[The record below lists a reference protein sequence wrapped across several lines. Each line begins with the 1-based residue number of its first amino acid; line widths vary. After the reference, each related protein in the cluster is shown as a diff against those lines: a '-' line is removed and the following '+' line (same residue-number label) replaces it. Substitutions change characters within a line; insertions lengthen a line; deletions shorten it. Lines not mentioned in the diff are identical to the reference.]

1 MWFLR
6 KSFAVLEKH
15 KEHCNELHLYHS
27 INHSFTYISA
37 VNSVALEPSKV
48 DMEDAG
54 TPWRDG
60 KYKRL
65 DRGQDLITINGE
77 TVTFQDSRFK
87 SKLKYGSFG
96 EADPRI
102 VEMTGERFYNLE
114 IRYDLIGKEMTDYG
128 ILTEHGRK
136 MVLKGNS
143 GIVTR
148 LWITDEEAE
157 LIENDGD
164 PIEAPPNHYKVEPE
178 RQGRLIWISGPP
190 GLGKSTSAQL
200 LSREHGFVY
209 YEADC
214 FFGLRNPYILPDV
227 ENPTMAQGMQRKLV
241 GEGTAE
247 RKQNMEEIWK
257 IWTAVLRGEAWDR
270 EGLEEGWRELYRKVI
285 TSPLLASSSLS
296 SLRNVQGHCQ
306 GEGKAWR

>member
-1 MWFLR
+1 
-6 KSFAVLEKH
+6 
-15 KEHCNELHLYHS
+15 
-27 INHSFTYISA
+27 
-37 VNSVALEPSKV
+37 
-48 DMEDAG
+48 MEDAG

-77 TVTFQDSRFK
+77 TVTFNPFSK
-87 SKLKYGSFG
+87 CKLKYGSFG

-128 ILTEHGRK
+128 VLTEHGRK

-157 LIENDGD
+157 LIENEGD

-214 FFGLRNPYILPDV
+214 FFGLRNPYIPPDV
-227 ENPTMAQGMQRKLV
+227 ENPTMAQGRQRKLV
-241 GEGTAE
+241 GEGAAE
-247 RKQNMEEIWK
+247 RKQTIEAMDWVAMFK
-257 IWTAVLRGEAWDR
+257 GESWNNDT
-270 EGLEEGWRELYRKVI
+270 LEEGMREMY
-285 TSPLLASSSLS
+285 
-296 SLRNVQGHCQ
+296 RNVVTSIIIVVLIEKCAGTLPGRGQGLEVTGQLQ
-306 GEGKAWR
+306 G

>member
-1 MWFLR
+1 
-6 KSFAVLEKH
+6 
-15 KEHCNELHLYHS
+15 
-27 INHSFTYISA
+27 
-37 VNSVALEPSKV
+37 
-48 DMEDAG
+48 MEDAG

-77 TVTFQDSRFK
+77 TVTFNPFSK

-128 ILTEHGRK
+128 VLTEHGRK

-164 PIEAPPNHYKVEPE
+164 PIEAPPSQYKVEPE

-214 FFGLRNPYILPDV
+214 FFGLRNPYIPPDV
-227 ENPTMAQGMQRKLV
+227 ENPTMAQGRQRKLV
-241 GEGTAE
+241 GEGAAE
-247 RKQNMEEIWK
+247 RKQTLEAEGSPGTMTHWK
-257 IWTAVLRGEAWDR
+257 RG
-270 EGLEEGWRELYRKVI
+270 
-285 TSPLLASSSLS
+285 
-296 SLRNVQGHCQ
+296 
-306 GEGKAWR
+306 

>member
-15 KEHCNELHLYHS
+15 KEHCNELHLHHS

-77 TVTFQDSRFK
+77 TVTFNPFSK

-128 ILTEHGRK
+128 VLTEHGRK

-157 LIENDGD
+157 LIENEGD

-214 FFGLRNPYILPDV
+214 FFGLRNPYIPPNV
-227 ENPTMAQGMQRKLV
+227 ENPTMAQGKQRKLV
-241 GEGTAE
+241 GDGMAE

-285 TSPLLASSSLS
+285 TSPLLLSSPS

>member
-77 TVTFQDSRFK
+77 TVTFNPFSK

-227 ENPTMAQGMQRKLV
+227 ENPTMAQGRQRKLV
-241 GEGTAE
+241 GEGAAE
-247 RKQNMEEIWK
+247 RKQTIAAMDWVAMFKGESWNNDTLEEGMREMYRNVVTSI
-257 IWTAVLRGEAWDR
+257 IIVVLIEKCTGTSPGRGQ
-270 EGLEEGWRELYRKVI
+270 GLEETGQL
-285 TSPLLASSSLS
+285 
-296 SLRNVQGHCQ
+296 QG
-306 GEGKAWR
+306 